1 MLCLCSPT
9 PILLP
14 WLSSSLSSEFIAS
27 ASCKTG
33 SLQEHSWQRD
43 YLKSHSSSV
52 VKDKTV
58 LKQPFHARATVVCHW
73 HKVLPLRGTHPAAV
87 CAQCPALPQKSQV
100 GLILT
105 PGPLYLTW
113 VLYLQ
118 KGKMFYESSMGHL
131 PRKYIGHLK
140 AVQMMLT
147 SRITRWLAAVF
158 LSDEGSSGTWAC
170 FRSILSDVCPVQRKA
185 WLFI

>member
-1 MLCLCSPT
+1 MS
-9 PILLP
+9 
-14 WLSSSLSSEFIAS
+14 
-27 ASCKTG
+27 
-33 SLQEHSWQRD
+33 
-43 YLKSHSSSV
+43 
-52 VKDKTV
+52 
-58 LKQPFHARATVVCHW
+58 FHARATVVCHW

-118 KGKMFYESSMGHL
+118 KGKMFYKSSMGHL